1 MFETIK
7 AEIIYKKL
15 YLENTSE
22 EEKEK
27 IYNKLIKNKNK
38 EKIIFEINCCY
49 LKNKIAFKIEYL
61 EKDYYITKLLKYML
75 KEESRQRQL
84 PAARR
89 HSF

>member
-38 EKIIFEINCCY
+38 
-49 LKNKIAFKIEYL
+49 
-61 EKDYYITKLLKYML
+61 
-75 KEESRQRQL
+75 
-84 PAARR
+84 
-89 HSF
+89 